1 MRVVRARV
9 HTDRQAG
16 PDTVG
21 DVRVPAVASVRR
33 GASAV
38 AAGACICF
46 ALPPWGWWPL
56 AIVGIA
62 WWSVLNVRPRW
73 QQRFWVGV
81 GVGLGWF
88 LPSNVWM
95 LMFSPVGWPIGV
107 ALWFGV
113 VTGVAS
119 ALCPPNRW
127 GPAGLAATIVAS
139 EWIRLHA
146 PFGGVPMSLVAVTQ
160 ARGPLL
166 PFARIGG
173 PLAISL
179 AVGLA
184 GAALAWITD
193 AAITRDIRRAGPAL
207 LSVGLLAAGLT
218 GVVLAPRAHDV
229 RRIEAAAVQGGGQQ
243 QTRSYATDYNEVLRR
258 HLDASAEIRT
268 PVDLVVW
275 PENVVNVD
283 SWRGSYPYQQISAL
297 ARELH
302 ATVVVGVVE
311 SADAKHFY
319 NEAVAF
325 DPDGR
330 QVARYDKVRR
340 VPFGEYVPMRWL
352 LDPITR
358 GWVYLPPR
366 DAVPGTGPAVLRT
379 RLGVLGVAVS
389 WEVFF
394 PRRIREAT
402 RHGAQILLNPTNGS
416 SYWLSQVQTQQ
427 LAMSTL
433 RAVETDRWV
442 VQSAPTGFSAIIDP
456 DGVVVARSGIGE
468 KAVVQAEVA
477 LRDGRSWWT
486 AVGNTA
492 VLLLAGGLFSLAW
505 ADRLRRRST
514 DVGGAPADAHGAGST
529 PQGAEGTSGN

>member
-1 MRVVRARV
+1 VK
-9 HTDRQAG
+9 
-16 PDTVG
+16 
-21 DVRVPAVASVRR
+21 VPGVAAWRR

-38 AAGACICF
+38 GAGLCICF

-95 LMFSPVGWPIGV
+95 LMFSPVGWPVGV
-107 ALWFGV
+107 AIWFGL
-113 VTGVAS
+113 VTGIAS
-119 ALCPPNRW
+119 VLCPPNRW
-127 GPAGLAATIVAS
+127 GPAALAATIVAS
-139 EWIRLHA
+139 EWVRLHA

-179 AVGLA
+179 AVGLC
-184 GAALAWITD
+184 GAALAWAAD
-193 AAITRDIRRAGPAL
+193 AVLAREVRRAGPAL
-207 LSVGLLAAGLT
+207 LSVGLLVIGLAAAL
-218 GVVLAPRAHDV
+218 LAPRAHDI
-229 RRIEAAAVQGGGQQ
+229 RSIEAAAVQGGGKQ
-243 QTRSYATDYNEVLRR
+243 QTRSYSTDYGEVLQR
-258 HLDASAEIRT
+258 HLTASSKIRT

-275 PENVVNVD
+275 PENVVNVEQ
-283 SWRGSYPYQQISAL
+283 WKGSYPYQEISDL
-297 ARELH
+297 ARSLD
-302 ATVVVGVVE
+302 ATVVAGVVE
-311 SADAKHFY
+311 EADAGHFY

-325 DPDGR
+325 DPDGQ

-340 VPFGEYVPMRWL
+340 VPFGEYVPMRFL

-366 DAVPGTGPAVLRT
+366 DAVPGTRPAVLRT
-379 RLGVLGVAVS
+379 RLGVLGVAIS

-394 PRRIREAT
+394 PRRIREASQ
-402 RHGAQILLNPTNGS
+402 HGAQILLNPTNGS
-416 SYWLSQVQTQQ
+416 SYWLTQVQTQQ

-442 VQSAPTGFSAIIDP
+442 IQSAPTGFSAIIDP
-456 DGVVVARSGIGE
+456 DGTMVARSGIGE
-468 KAVVQAEVA
+468 QAVVQARVA

-486 AVGNTA
+486 VVGNTA
-492 VLLLAGGLFSLAW
+492 ALLLAGLLFALAW
-505 ADRLRRRST
+505 VDRLRERK
-514 DVGGAPADAHGAGST
+514 GNAGSGTVGHGDAGT
-529 PQGAEGTSGN
+529 PPQLPGKTA

>member
-1 MRVVRARV
+1 MGVEPTDLNASPAQPGPPVRAPSV
-9 HTDRQAG
+9 S
-16 PDTVG
+16 
-21 DVRVPAVASVRR
+21 SVRR
-33 GASAV
+33 GAAAV
-38 AAGACICF
+38 GAGLCICF

-62 WWSVLNVRPRW
+62 WWAVLNVRPRW

-95 LMFSPVGWPIGV
+95 LAFSPVGWPVGV
-107 ALWFGV
+107 ALWFGL

-127 GPAGLAATIVAS
+127 GPAALAATVVAS

-179 AVGLA
+179 AVGLLGA
-184 GAALAWITD
+184 SLAWAIDAGMRREVRRAAPVLLSLGLLAVGLGAAL
-193 AAITRDIRRAGPAL
+193 
-207 LSVGLLAAGLT
+207 
-218 GVVLAPRAHDV
+218 LAPRAHDV
-229 RRIEAAAVQGGGQQ
+229 RPIRVAAVQGGGKQ
-243 QTRSYATDYNEVLRR
+243 QTKSYATDYNEVLRK
-258 HLDASAEIRT
+258 HLEASGRIRT

-283 SWRGSYPYQQISAL
+283 VWKSSYAYQQISGL
-297 ARELH
+297 ARQLDTTLV
-302 ATVVVGVVE
+302 AGVVE
-311 SADAKHFY
+311 GADAGHFY

-352 LDPITR
+352 LSPVTR
-358 GWVYLPPR
+358 WVYLPPR
-366 DAVPGTGPAVLRT
+366 DAVPGTRPAVLRT

-402 RHGAQILLNPTNGS
+402 QHGAQIILNPTNGS
-416 SYWLSQVQTQQ
+416 SYWLTQVQTQQ

-442 VQSAPTGFSAIIDP
+442 VQAAPTGFSAIIDP
-456 DGVVVARSGIGE
+456 DGVMVARSGIGE
-468 KAVVQAEVA
+468 QAVVQAEA
-477 LRDGRSWWT
+477 TLRDGRSWWT
-486 AVGNTA
+486 VAGNAT
-492 VLLLAGGLFSLAW
+492 VLTLAALLFALAW
-505 ADRLRRRST
+505 GLWARDRRAGPGASPP
-514 DVGGAPADAHGAGST
+514 DVL
-529 PQGAEGTSGN
+529 AEGTPPQGREETTDN